1 MDSGSPERRGG
12 TMKEV
17 PIEAARKYVDGV
29 TWPADKERVL
39 EVVRRNGAPD
49 DVVEI
54 VRSID
59 MERLTSPADV
69 HRALYRAA

>member
-1 MDSGSPERRGG
+1 
-12 TMKEV
+12 MKEV

-39 EVVRRNGAPD
+39 EVVMSNGAPD
-49 DVVEI
+49 DVVQI

-59 MERLTSPADV
+59 KERLTSPAEV
-69 HRALYRAA
+69 HFALYKAA